1 MNLREQFDLSEDR
14 GYLPA
19 EDPAISFNK
28 YPHSDTT
35 SAACYLLLNDSK
47 KIPKLL
53 VAGQLITL
61 EFSCYRL
68 TTNNKQHL

>member
-19 EDPAISFNK
+19 EDPAVNFYK
-28 YPHSDTT
+28 YPHSDNT
-35 SAACYLLLNDSK
+35 STACYLLLEDSK

-53 VAGQLITL
+53 VTGQ
-61 EFSCYRL
+61 FRR
-68 TTNNKQHL
+68 